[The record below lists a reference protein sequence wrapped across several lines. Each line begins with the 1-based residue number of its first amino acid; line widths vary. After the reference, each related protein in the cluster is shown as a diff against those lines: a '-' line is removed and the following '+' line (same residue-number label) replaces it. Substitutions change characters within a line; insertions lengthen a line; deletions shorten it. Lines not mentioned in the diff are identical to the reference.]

1 MPHFHDLGN
10 SLYFMHSFKIVHG
23 DIKPQNIMWSPQFN
37 KLVFIDFGL
46 TKTLRENVGELS
58 ETKFFGTYHY
68 ASE

>member
-1 MPHFHDLGN
+1 
-10 SLYFMHSFKIVHG
+10 
-23 DIKPQNIMWSPQFN
+23 MWSPQFN